1 MGGRGTYAAG
11 KQVDFV
17 YETDMHY
24 SFAPDGKLYDVKIIK
39 GKDGTGKH
47 GLPESSHL
55 SVAYL
60 KLNPDGTFHEM
71 RIYDKNH
78 CLRMEIA
85 YHNEPRL
92 GKGKILHYHMYD
104 ERFSKNSTG
113 EFSRSRA
120 VRITKSMSLYKEYK
134 KYFRGVTL

>member
-11 KQVDFV
+11 KSVDYV
-17 YETDMHY
+17 YETDTHFP
-24 SFAPDGKLYDVKIIK
+24 FARDGKLHGVKILK
-39 GKDGTGKH
+39 GMDGSGKH
-47 GLPESSHL
+47 GLPESSHT
-55 SVAYL
+55 SAAYI

-78 CLRMEIA
+78 CLRVEIA
-85 YHNEPRL
+85 YHNEPCL
-92 GKGKILHYHMYD
+92 GKGKILHYHIYD
-104 ERFSKNSTG
+104 EKKKKNITG

-120 VRITKSMSLYKEYK
+120 IRITRKMSIYKKYQ

>member
-11 KQVDFV
+11 KSVDYV
-17 YETDMHY
+17 YETDTHFP
-24 SFAPDGKLYDVKIIK
+24 FARDGKLYGVKILK
-39 GKDGTGKH
+39 GIEGSGKH
-47 GLPESSHL
+47 GLPESSHT
-55 SVAYL
+55 SAAYI

-78 CLRMEIA
+78 CLRVEIA
-85 YHNEPRL
+85 YHNEPCL
-92 GKGKILHYHMYD
+92 GKGKILHYHIYD
-104 ERFSKNSTG
+104 ERFSKNTTG

-120 VRITKSMSLYKEYK
+120 IRITRKMSIYKKYQ